1 MFVAPSWNAD
11 TRPVGTECLTGN
23 QYLRF
28 TPNVVSTKSKI
39 NNQQSKIIRPT
50 DKHCV
55 PTGRRTPHPHGFL
68 QTWRPYRTLGLR
80 LSIRFTP
87 NVVSTKSTIKNQ
99 QSKIPLYNAPNCFKY
114 FSEFSL
120 TFCGGFIE
128 SAFLK
133 FLTAFFSS
141 PFIA

>member
-23 QYLRF
+23 EYLRF
-28 TPNVVSTKSKI
+28 TPNGVSTKSKI

-80 LSIRFTP
+80 SSVDTNRQIRPSILILTHRKDL
-87 NVVSTKSTIKNQ
+87 VV
-99 QSKIPLYNAPNCFKY
+99 IPPFH
-114 FSEFSL
+114 
-120 TFCGGFIE
+120 
-128 SAFLK
+128 LK
-133 FLTAFFSS
+133 RC
-141 PFIA
+141 